1 MYIKKIYI
9 ESFCGMKDRELC
21 FAEGLNV
28 IEGGNESGKSTLCM
42 FIKFMLYGLSGRGA
56 EGEMSEHQR
65 YVSWQTGRAAGELV
79 VSTAE
84 TSYRIS
90 RSLMVFDDSSPKE

>member
-1 MYIKKIYI
+1 MYIKEVHIV
-9 ESFCGMKDRELC
+9 SFANICDLTLS
-21 FAEGLNV
+21 FAPGLNV
-28 IEGGNESGKSTLCM
+28 IEGENESGKSSICM

-79 VSTAE
+79 VVTAE